1 MRAQAL
7 LTATIFQHSLRI
19 RVIAE
24 VPNSASPQVSPPV
37 SEAVNPAGDTSVPAA
52 EETTP
57 TEEPAGTTD
66 AKVNFA
72 GRLNNLVTSDLENI
86 LAGLREVVEAGEHYQ
101 FLFSNTLLI
110 ELGVEVLVPP
120 LMILL
125 AMGFLYAIL
134 GWRRV

>member
-1 MRAQAL
+1 VVCAQAL

-24 VPNSASPQVSPPV
+24 VPKSASSQVSISV
-37 SEAVNPAGDTSVPAA
+37 TEAVNPVGDASVLPA

-86 LAGLREVVEAGEHYQ
+86 LAGLREVIEAGEHD
-101 FLFSNTLLI
+101 
-110 ELGVEVLVPP
+110 
-120 LMILL
+120 
-125 AMGFLYAIL
+125 
-134 GWRRV
+134 